1 MTQRSN
7 KLLGHSSAL
16 SRYVAGV
23 LFLTFGLVTGT
34 QAIDLDSTQPI
45 QIESDSAIIDDTQ
58 GRSEYSGNVL
68 ITQGST
74 RLEAEH
80 ISVSTIDRSISQI
93 VARGKPARFKQ
104 QSTQGDATTGEAEQ
118 ITFIAS
124 DSVLVFNGA
133 AKLSQ
138 TNNSFSGERIEYDI
152 MQKAIRAQGDESTG
166 TRVKIQYFPNG
177 AKIDTAPA
185 NPDTNT
191 STSD

>member
-1 MTQRSN
+1 MTQLSN
-7 KLLGHSSAL
+7 KILGHIHAI
-16 SRYVAGV
+16 SRHVTGI
-23 LFLTFGLVTGT
+23 LFLAFGVITGA
-34 QAIDLDSTQPI
+34 QAIDLDSSQPI

-58 GRSEYSGNVL
+58 GYSEYSGNVL
-68 ITQGST
+68 IIQGST
-74 RLEAEH
+74 RLEADH
-80 ISVSTIDRSISQI
+80 ISVSTIDRVISQI
-93 VARGKPARFKQ
+93 VAEGKPARFKQ
-104 QSTQGDATTGEAEQ
+104 QSSQDDTTTGEANK
-118 ITFIAS
+118 ITFTAS

-177 AKIDTAPA
+177 AQADSDPA
-185 NPDTNT
+185 IPNA